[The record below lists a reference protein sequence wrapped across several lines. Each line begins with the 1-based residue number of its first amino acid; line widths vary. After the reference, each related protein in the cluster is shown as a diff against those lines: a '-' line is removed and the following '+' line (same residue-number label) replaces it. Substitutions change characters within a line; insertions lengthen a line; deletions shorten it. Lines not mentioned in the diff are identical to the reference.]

1 MFGKSQF
8 AEFIGSVQVV
18 VGPVLLISAI
28 SAIVAVFGDNGLARI
43 ATLGLVH
50 LTLVVGL
57 YIFVGNSGVLSFG
70 QMSFM
75 AVGGYLAGVLTI
87 PITMR
92 DILLPNLPG
101 PLATVVLVPGFA
113 VLAGALLAGLIGVLV
128 AIPLM
133 RLSGIAAGIASLAV
147 LQITHVV
154 ASNWDD
160 VTGGAASMPGVPRA
174 TDLGAA
180 LLWATGAILLAYLF
194 QRSAFGLRLRATR
207 EDELAASAIG
217 IDIIRHRIVAFT
229 LSAFVVG
236 AGGGLYIQ
244 FLGTGSPDSFY
255 LGITFL
261 TLAML
266 VIGGMNSLWGA
277 VVGAVVITGISEVLL
292 RIETLTGILNIREI
306 GLSVLMLVI
315 LIMRPRGL
323 TNGWEF
329 RLNWI
334 TARINQKMKTDQAE
348 KTGVSK

>member
-1 MFGKSQF
+1 MPGKSKIGQYLDEAQTALGPIVLIAAIAF
-8 AEFIGSVQVV
+8 A
-18 VGPVLLISAI
+18 
-28 SAIVAVFGDNGLARI
+28 VAASGDNGLARI

-75 AVGGYLAGVLTI
+75 AIGGYLAGMLII

-92 DILLPNLPG
+92 DILLPNLPAA
-101 PLATVVLVPGFA
+101 LATVVLSPGWA
-113 VLAGALLAGLIGVLV
+113 VLAGALLAGVTGFLV

-133 RLSGIAAGIASLAV
+133 RLSGLAAGIASLAV
-147 LQITHVV
+147 LQITYVV

-174 TDLGAA
+174 TGLGSA
-180 LLWATGAILLAYLF
+180 LLWSIGAIVLAYLF
-194 QRSAFGLRLRATR
+194 QRSAYGLRLRATR

-217 IDIIRHRIVAFT
+217 INVIPHRIVAFT

-266 VIGGMNSLWGA
+266 VVGGMNSLWGA
-277 VVGAVVITGISEVLL
+277 VVGTVVITGLSEVLL

-306 GLSVLMLVI
+306 GLSVLLLVI

-329 RLNWI
+329 RLNRM
-334 TARINQKMKTDQAE
+334 AAGSMNNK
-348 KTGVSK
+348 